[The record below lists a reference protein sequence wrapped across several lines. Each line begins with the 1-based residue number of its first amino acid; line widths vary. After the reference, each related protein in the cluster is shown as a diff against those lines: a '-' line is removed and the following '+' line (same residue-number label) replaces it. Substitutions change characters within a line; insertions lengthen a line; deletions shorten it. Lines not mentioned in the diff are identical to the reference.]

1 MFGPEIYLPLNR
13 LTSTPKGRRGGLL
26 QGSFMR
32 LVSLWWEFG
41 LPGLIP
47 ILGYLDPKSNSFL

>member
-1 MFGPEIYLPLNR
+1 
-13 LTSTPKGRRGGLL
+13 
-26 QGSFMR
+26 MR

-47 ILGYLDPKSNSFL
+47 ILGYPDPKSNSFL